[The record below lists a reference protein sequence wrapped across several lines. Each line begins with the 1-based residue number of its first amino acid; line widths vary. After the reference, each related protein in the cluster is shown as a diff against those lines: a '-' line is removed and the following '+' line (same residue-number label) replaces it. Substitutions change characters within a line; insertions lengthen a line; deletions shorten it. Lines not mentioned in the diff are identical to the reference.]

1 MLKKALLIKKLKSII
16 TNKIR
21 KPMYYLLEQE
31 DEDLTFEQFIMSQE
45 DNEEIIEE
53 TQLMNDVWY

>member
-1 MLKKALLIKKLKSII
+1 
-16 TNKIR
+16 
-21 KPMYYLLEQE
+21 MYYLLEQE
-31 DEDLTFEQFIMSQE
+31 DEDLTFEQFVMSRE

>member
-1 MLKKALLIKKLKSII
+1 
-16 TNKIR
+16 
-21 KPMYYLLEQE
+21 MYYLLEDDE
-31 DEDLTFEQFIMSQE
+31 EDLTFEQFITSQE

>member
-1 MLKKALLIKKLKSII
+1 
-16 TNKIR
+16 
-21 KPMYYLLEQE
+21 MYYLLEQE
-31 DEDLTFEQFIMSQE
+31 NEEDLTFEQFVMSQE

>member
-1 MLKKALLIKKLKSII
+1 
-16 TNKIR
+16 
-21 KPMYYLLEQE
+21 MYYLLEQE
-31 DEDLTFEQFIMSQE
+31 DEDFTFEQFVMSQE

>member
-1 MLKKALLIKKLKSII
+1 
-16 TNKIR
+16 
-21 KPMYYLLEQE
+21 MYYLLEQE
-31 DEDLTFEQFIMSQE
+31 NEEDLTFEQFIMSQE

>member
-1 MLKKALLIKKLKSII
+1 
-16 TNKIR
+16 
-21 KPMYYLLEQE
+21 MYYLLEQE

-45 DNEEIIEE
+45 IIEE

>member
-1 MLKKALLIKKLKSII
+1 
-16 TNKIR
+16 
-21 KPMYYLLEQE
+21 MYYLLEQE

>member
-1 MLKKALLIKKLKSII
+1 
-16 TNKIR
+16 
-21 KPMYYLLEQE
+21 MYYLLEQE
-31 DEDLTFEQFIMSQE
+31 NEEDFTFEQFIMSQE

>member
-1 MLKKALLIKKLKSII
+1 
-16 TNKIR
+16 
-21 KPMYYLLEQE
+21 MYYLLEQE
-31 DEDLTFEQFIMSQE
+31 DEALTFEQFVMSQE

>member
-1 MLKKALLIKKLKSII
+1 MTEELV
-16 TNKIR
+16 T
-21 KPMYYLLEQE
+21 LEQE

>member
-1 MLKKALLIKKLKSII
+1 
-16 TNKIR
+16 
-21 KPMYYLLEQE
+21 MYYLLEQE
-31 DEDLTFEQFIMSQE
+31 DEDLTFEQFIMFQE

>member
-1 MLKKALLIKKLKSII
+1 
-16 TNKIR
+16 
-21 KPMYYLLEQE
+21 MYYLLE
-31 DEDLTFEQFIMSQE
+31 DDGEDLTFEQFITSQE